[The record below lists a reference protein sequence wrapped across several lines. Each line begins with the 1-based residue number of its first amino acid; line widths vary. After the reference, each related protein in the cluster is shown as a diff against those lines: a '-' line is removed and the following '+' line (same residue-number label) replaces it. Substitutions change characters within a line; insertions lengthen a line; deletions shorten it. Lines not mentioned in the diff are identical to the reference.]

1 MELCSQ
7 IRIRGYHLDVF
18 GHVNN
23 ARFLEFL
30 EEARWELFDRCL
42 GAIDPAQMGLAVVN
56 IDINFRKPILFGD
69 LIDIY
74 AGLRSVGRKSAVIE
88 QEIRIQ
94 RNDALAADATV
105 TFVVF
110 DPKTGRAV
118 PLDEGT
124 PHELITKLAREKDAK
139 EGEGVTS

>member
-30 EEARWELFDRCL
+30 EEARWELFDRHI
-42 GAIDPAQMGLAVVN
+42 GTIDPAKMGLAVVN

-69 LIDIY
+69 VVGVY
-74 AGLRSVGRKSAVIE
+74 AGLRSVGHKSAVIE

-110 DPKTGRAV
+110 DPATGRAV
-118 PLDEGT
+118 PFDEGV
-124 PHELITKLAREKDAK
+124 PREFAEKLGSGRIDP
-139 EGEGVTS
+139 